1 MRRSGARGCDI
12 LSAPGALGVTLTAWP
27 WYWRARQ
34 RDTVGTASGRSPGCR
49 ARPAAASVLQ
59 QLRVLATEA
68 PLPIPQLPDGLLA
81 TGGSWGEPPGLGFCR
96 GAGDGNRT
104 RTISLGICAIGAV
117 VRPDL
122 RRGVSASDR
131 DRPSGPVANGPLMA
145 RRPSPHCAPTLIVG
159 QGRGADRFVNA
170 LR

>member
-1 MRRSGARGCDI
+1 MALTPGPQPQARLFLLGNCTPIAREASTGPEPIRRSHRTVV
-12 LSAPGALGVTLTAWP
+12 LTWSFLLGT
-27 WYWRARQ
+27 
-34 RDTVGTASGRSPGCR
+34 
-49 ARPAAASVLQ
+49 
-59 QLRVLATEA
+59 
-68 PLPIPQLPDGLLA
+68 
-81 TGGSWGEPPGLGFCR
+81 
-96 GAGDGNRT
+96 GDGNRT
-104 RTISLGICAIGAV
+104 RTISLGICAIRAV